1 MKLSQTSIVAQRHVK
16 FLDVICWEPTMLQLP
31 RLTLLIS
38 LTGLWISAPLWAQTT
53 PAAPEPRVMAI
64 VESRCILC
72 HGREGES
79 ASAVYPRLA
88 AQHPDYLQK
97 QLQDFR
103 DGRRKSDTMSDM
115 VKDLKDGEFAGL
127 AAWFGS
133 RKPAFRQPGDS
144 DLAAV
149 GKYVFTRGNSF
160 SGVPAC
166 TTCHGDKG
174 HGTHQLPR
182 LAGQH
187 PAYLE
192 VQLKEFGKR
201 ERSNDNAIMH
211 SVASKLTELE
221 VRAVSVYIGG
231 LQ

>member
-1 MKLSQTSIVAQRHVK
+1 MLPLTRRPLLACLSSV
-16 FLDVICWEPTMLQLP
+16 FLA
-31 RLTLLIS
+31 
-38 LTGLWISAPLWAQTT
+38 GPLGAQT
-53 PAAPEPRVMAI
+53 APESPAKRVMEI

-88 AQHPDYLQK
+88 AQHPDYLFK
-97 QLQDFR
+97 QLKDFR

-115 VKDLKDGEFAGL
+115 VKDIKDDEFAGL

-133 RKPAFRQPGDS
+133 RKPAFRQPGDA

-149 GKYVFTRGNSF
+149 GKFVFTRGNSF

-166 TTCHGDKG
+166 STCHGDNG
-174 HGTHQLPR
+174 HGTQQLPR

-201 ERSNDNAIMH
+201 ERSNDNAVMH

>member
-1 MKLSQTSIVAQRHVK
+1 MNIQPTLHRLVGLTVLLLTSAALGQT
-16 FLDVICWEPTMLQLP
+16 EPSPDT
-31 RLTLLIS
+31 
-38 LTGLWISAPLWAQTT
+38 
-53 PAAPEPRVMAI
+53 RVMEI
-64 VESRCILC
+64 IDTRCVLC

-79 ASAVYPRLA
+79 ASAIYPRLA
-88 AQHPDYLQK
+88 AQHPDYLKK
-97 QLQDFR
+97 QLKDFR
-103 DGRRKSDTMSDM
+103 DGRRKSDTMSAM
-115 VKDLKDGEFAGL
+115 VKDLKDDEFAGL
-127 AAWFGS
+127 ASWFGS
-133 RKPAFRQPGDS
+133 RKPASRRAGNA

-149 GKYVFTRGNSF
+149 GKYLFDNGNTF

-166 TTCHGDKG
+166 SACHGDAG

-192 VQLKEFGKR
+192 TQLKEFGNR
-201 ERSNDNAIMH
+201 ARNNDNAVMH

-221 VRAVSVYIGG
+221 TRALSVYIGG

>member
-1 MKLSQTSIVAQRHVK
+1 MLRRK
-16 FLDVICWEPTMLQLP
+16 FYTLP
-31 RLTLLIS
+31 ITLLALA
-38 LTGLWISAPLWAQTT
+38 LTGFAIAQSAVTT
-53 PAAPEPRVMAI
+53 ANPRVMEI
-64 VESRCILC
+64 IDTRCVLC

-97 QLQDFR
+97 QLKDFR
-103 DGRRKSDTMSDM
+103 EGRRKSDTMSDM
-115 VKDLKDGEFAGL
+115 VKDLKDEEFAGL

-133 RKPAFRQPGDS
+133 RKAAFRQPGDA

-149 GKYVFTRGNSF
+149 GKFVFTRGNSY

-166 TTCHGDKG
+166 TACHGPSG
-174 HGTHQLPR
+174 HGTQQLPR

-201 ERSNDNAIMH
+201 ERSNDNAVMH

-221 VRAVSVYIGG
+221 IRAVSVYIGA

>member
-1 MKLSQTSIVAQRHVK
+1 M
-16 FLDVICWEPTMLQLP
+16 E
-31 RLTLLIS
+31 
-38 LTGLWISAPLWAQTT
+38 
-53 PAAPEPRVMAI
+53 I

-88 AQHPDYLQK
+88 AQHPDYLLK
-97 QLQDFR
+97 QLKDFR
-103 DGRRKSDTMSDM
+103 DGRRKSDTMGAM
-115 VKDLKDGEFAGL
+115 VKDLKDDEFQGL
-127 AAWFGS
+127 ANWFSTRKPGS
-133 RKPAFRQPGDS
+133 RRPGDA

-149 GKYVFTRGNSF
+149 GKYIFVNGNSF

-166 TTCHGDKG
+166 ESCHGPNG

-192 VQLKEFGKR
+192 IQLKEFGNR
-201 ERSNDNAIMH
+201 ARSNDNAIMH

-221 VRAVSVYIGG
+221 TRAVAVYMGG
-231 LQ
+231 LP

>member
-1 MKLSQTSIVAQRHVK
+1 VPVVL
-16 FLDVICWEPTMLQLP
+16 
-31 RLTLLIS
+31 
-38 LTGLWISAPLWAQTT
+38 
-53 PAAPEPRVMAI
+53 AAPVNEGGYEVKQMSSTFAMVATILTFGMLFSAAARGESEIPARVKEIIAI
-64 VESRCILC
+64 RCALC
-72 HGREGES
+72 HGAEGES

-88 AQHPDYLQK
+88 AQHPDYLAK
-97 QLQDFR
+97 QLRDFR
-103 DGRRKSDTMSDM
+103 DGRRKSDTMASM
-115 VKDLKDGEFAGL
+115 ATDLKDEDIAAFATFFSSKT
-127 AAWFGS
+127 AS
-133 RKPAFRQPGDS
+133 FRQPGDN

-149 GKYVFTRGNSF
+149 GKFIFQRGNSY

-166 TTCHGDKG
+166 SSCHGASG

-187 PAYLE
+187 PAYVE
-192 VQLKEFGKR
+192 VQLKEFNKR

-221 VRAVSVYIGG
+221 TRAVSVFIGG

>member
-1 MKLSQTSIVAQRHVK
+1 MAALLAGPAGAQGGPGPI
-16 FLDVICWEPTMLQLP
+16 DT
-31 RLTLLIS
+31 
-38 LTGLWISAPLWAQTT
+38 
-53 PAAPEPRVMAI
+53 RVMEI
-64 VESRCILC
+64 VDSRCVLC

-88 AQHPDYLQK
+88 AQHPDYLLK
-97 QLQDFR
+97 QLKDFR

-115 VKDLKDGEFAGL
+115 VKDLNDQEFQGL
-127 AAWFGS
+127 ANWFSS
-133 RKPAFRQPGDS
+133 RKASFRQPGDP

-149 GKYVFTRGNSF
+149 GKYIFTKGNAF

-166 TTCHGDKG
+166 TSCHGPNG
-174 HGTHQLPR
+174 HGTQQLPR

-201 ERSNDNAIMH
+201 ERSNDNAVMH
-211 SVASKLTELE
+211 SVASRLTELE
-221 VRAVSVYIGG
+221 TRAVSVYLGG

>member
-1 MKLSQTSIVAQRHVK
+1 MNIQPTLHRLAGLTALLLTSAA
-16 FLDVICWEPTMLQLP
+16 L
-31 RLTLLIS
+31 
-38 LTGLWISAPLWAQTT
+38 AQT
-53 PAAPEPRVMAI
+53 EPSPDARVMEI
-64 VESRCILC
+64 IDSRCVLC

-79 ASAVYPRLA
+79 ASAIYPRLA

-97 QLQDFR
+97 QLKDFR
-103 DGRRKSDTMSDM
+103 DGKRKSDTMSAM
-115 VKDLKDGEFAGL
+115 VKDIKDDEFVGL

-133 RKPAFRQPGDS
+133 RKPASRRAS
-144 DLAAV
+144 NADLAAV
-149 GKYVFTRGNSF
+149 GKYLFVNGNSF

-166 TTCHGDKG
+166 SSCHGDAG

-192 VQLKEFGKR
+192 TQLKEFGNR
-201 ERSNDNAIMH
+201 VRNNDNAIMH

-221 VRAVSVYIGG
+221 TRALSVYIGG

>member
-1 MKLSQTSIVAQRHVK
+1 
-16 FLDVICWEPTMLQLP
+16 MLP
-31 RLTLLIS
+31 LTRSPL
-38 LTGLWISAPLWAQTT
+38 LTGLCALFITLPLQAQTA
-53 PAAPEPRVMAI
+53 PAAAPDQRVMAI

-88 AQHPDYLQK
+88 AQHPDYLLK
-97 QLQDFR
+97 QLKDFR

-115 VKDLKDGEFAGL
+115 VKDLKDDEFAGL

-133 RKPAFRQPGDS
+133 RTAGFRQPGDA

-149 GKYVFTRGNSF
+149 GKYVFTRGNPF

-166 TTCHGDKG
+166 NTCHGANG
-174 HGTHQLPR
+174 HGTQQLPR

-221 VRAVSVYIGG
+221 TRAVSVYIGG

>member
-1 MKLSQTSIVAQRHVK
+1 MPTSHRIAHRLPLFFCCLAALLAGPSGAQ
-16 FLDVICWEPTMLQLP
+16 
-31 RLTLLIS
+31 S
-38 LTGLWISAPLWAQTT
+38 G
-53 PAAPEPRVMAI
+53 PAAPDKRVMEI
-64 VESRCILC
+64 VDSRCVLC

-88 AQHPDYLQK
+88 AQDPDYLLK
-97 QLQDFR
+97 QLKDFH

-115 VKDLKDGEFAGL
+115 VKDLNDQEFRGL
-127 AAWFGS
+127 ANWFSS
-133 RKPAFRQPGDS
+133 RTAAFRQPGDP

-166 TTCHGDKG
+166 TSCHGPNG
-174 HGTHQLPR
+174 HGTQQLPR

-221 VRAVSVYIGG
+221 TRAVSVYLGG

>member
-1 MKLSQTSIVAQRHVK
+1 MLTIRPSRLLANLSALLFAGVAGAQAA
-16 FLDVICWEPTMLQLP
+16 D
-31 RLTLLIS
+31 
-38 LTGLWISAPLWAQTT
+38 APST
-53 PAAPEPRVMAI
+53 RVMEI
-64 VESRCILC
+64 VESRCMLC

-88 AQHPDYLQK
+88 AQHPDYLLK
-97 QLQDFR
+97 QLKDFR
-103 DGRRKSDTMSDM
+103 DGRRKSDTMGAM
-115 VKDLKDGEFAGL
+115 VKDLKDDEFQGL
-127 AAWFGS
+127 AGWFSTRKPGS
-133 RKPAFRQPGDS
+133 RRPGDA

-149 GKYVFTRGNSF
+149 GKYIFTNGNSF

-166 TTCHGDKG
+166 ESCHGANG
-174 HGTHQLPR
+174 HGTQQLPR

-192 VQLKEFGKR
+192 IQLKEFGNR
-201 ERSNDNAIMH
+201 ARSNDNAVMH

-221 VRAVSVYIGG
+221 TRAVSVYMGG

>member
-1 MKLSQTSIVAQRHVK
+1 MRKLRLYPLVAS
-16 FLDVICWEPTMLQLP
+16 LG
-31 RLTLLIS
+31 TLLAGAA
-38 LTGLWISAPLWAQTT
+38 LAQSA
-53 PAAPEPRVMAI
+53 AAPSARVMEI
-64 VESRCILC
+64 VESRCVLC

-88 AQHPDYLQK
+88 AQHPDYLLK
-97 QLQDFR
+97 QLRDFR
-103 DGRRKSDTMSDM
+103 AGRRISDTMSGM
-115 VKDLKDGEFAGL
+115 VSDLKDEEFVGL

-133 RKPAFRQPGDS
+133 RKPAFRRAGDP

-149 GKYVFTRGNSF
+149 GKYIFTSGNPF

-166 TTCHGDKG
+166 SSCHGPEG
-174 HGTHQLPR
+174 HGTQQLPR

-187 PAYLE
+187 PAYME
-192 VQLKEFGKR
+192 AQLKEFGKR
-201 ERSNDNAIMH
+201 ARTNDNAVMH

-221 VRAVSVYIGG
+221 IRAVSVYCGS